1 MEARELNEG
10 EAGARRQRPWS
21 GHLNSART
29 RMLVGGAIFFGIL
42 VTTIAVGVMQTAE
55 IIDKR
60 RGPAPPGP
68 EDWMIVVDVAHVP
81 SEIDHIFSF
90 TAAPMS
96 QTNCGWWD
104 NRSRRAELFKP
115 MAWEPQPPYEYIP
128 HVIAFDDVPP
138 DAVEPAD
145 LEKLDQYEE
154 EGLVGLVFFAGEF
167 FGGGGRFASW
177 SESPIA
183 DLIPVDMVQEEPV
196 TGIEARMR
204 IEDRKF
210 SPFEGFDFST
220 FRIHMINKVTPKP
233 GAKVAASVK
242 LAGETY
248 PLLVWWEVN
257 GARIVVWAGS
267 FDDIYDW
274 KTDEFWR
281 SQGKEG
287 YGRAGGP
294 YFARKIVYFA
304 AKRRADEQPVT

>member
-1 MEARELNEG
+1 MKDGMVGGPDAEI
-10 EAGARRQRPWS
+10 
-21 GHLNSART
+21 
-29 RMLVGGAIFFGIL
+29 RMSVPALSLRGRVLVGGAVFFGVL
-42 VTTIAVGVMQTAE
+42 FAAIALGVVQTAQIVDE
-55 IIDKR
+55 R
-60 RGPAPPGP
+60 RGPPPAGP
-68 EDWMIVVDVAHVP
+68 EEWMLAATVSGVP
-81 SEIDHIFSF
+81 SNIQHIFSF

-96 QTNCGWWD
+96 HAHHGWFG
-104 NRSRRAELFKP
+104 NASRKVRLFTRLGT
-115 MAWEPQPPYEYIP
+115 QPSPEYEYIP
-128 HVIAFDDVPP
+128 HVIAFDNVPG

-145 LEKLDQYEE
+145 LDKLVEYEE

-167 FGGGGRFASW
+167 FSGGGRYASW

-183 DLIPVDMVQEEPV
+183 NLIPVTIVEEEPV
-196 TGIEARMR
+196 TGIEAEMR

-210 SPFEGFDFST
+210 PPFEGFDFST
-220 FRIHMINKVTPKP
+220 LRIHTINKVILKP

-242 LAGETY
+242 LAGETH

-257 GARIVVWAGS
+257 GAKIIVWTGS

-274 KTDEFWR
+274 KTDEFWT

-304 AKRRADEQPVT
+304 ANRRADEKPVT